1 MKWDRQLA
9 LYLMVLAILSMPLA
23 DFSSAA
29 VGDSNCQLRTCYW
42 VGGGGN
48 FSDLNHW
55 AGRNRPAQ
63 FDMVVFNL
71 QSGTGNAVLDMDLTS
86 GPLTFSGS
94 MIIVI
99 PEGFTWTLTTG
110 ISPPFRPDLLP
121 VSIEGL
127 LGLIAFL
134 VIVIAGLTLIV
145 VWVRSRE

>member
-1 MKWDRQLA
+1 MKNSVRYGIVATMTFLVVSA
-9 LYLMVLAILSMPLA
+9 FILP
-23 DFSSAA
+23 SSAI
-29 VGDSNCQLRTCYW
+29 DSNCQSRTCYW
-42 VGGGGN
+42 IGGSGN
-48 FSDLNHW
+48 FSDVFHW
-55 AGRNRPAQ
+55 IGHQLPGQ
-63 FDMVVFNL
+63 FDKIIFNP
-71 QSGTGNAVLDMDLTS
+71 QSGTGNAVLDMNFTS
-86 GPLTFSGS
+86 GPVTFSGS

-99 PEGFTWTLTTG
+99 SEGFTWTLTTG